1 MVNSY
6 PYLLVR
12 DADKWLAAIA
22 TRANENVGVFLLMR
36 LLYELKD
43 IEYSARNLA
52 RLQMVINIL
61 SSQRFTDFLAAI
73 HIISIVAAEG
83 AVHVYNIF

>member
-1 MVNSY
+1 
-6 PYLLVR
+6 
-12 DADKWLAAIA
+12 
-22 TRANENVGVFLLMR
+22 MR